1 VAAVHPWQDARTFSH
16 RLPEDTMNT
25 TTIVI
30 GAAVFLFGVYTSVM
44 RYARPQKLGKLVA
57 LQQLFG
63 EKNGSLIHL
72 LSYAVLPLVAGVI
85 FLLAGMRGISLF
97 G

>member
-1 VAAVHPWQDARTFSH
+1 MARCADFSH

-25 TTIVI
+25 ITIII
-30 GAAVFLFGVYTSVM
+30 GAAVFLFGVYISVM
-44 RYARPQKLGKLVA
+44 RYVRPQKLGKLAA

-63 EKNGSLIHL
+63 ETTGNLIHL
-72 LSYAVLPLVAGVI
+72 LSYSVLPLVAGAI